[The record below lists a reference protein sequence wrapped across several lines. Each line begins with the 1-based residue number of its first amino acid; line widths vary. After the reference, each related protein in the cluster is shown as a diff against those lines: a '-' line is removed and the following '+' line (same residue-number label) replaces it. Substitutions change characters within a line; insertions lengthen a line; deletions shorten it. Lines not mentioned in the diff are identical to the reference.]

1 MMMVHD
7 DRSSSNAASLCSY
20 RSSINNSDP
29 ITNRPVNDQPPD
41 STFRLAEGGLLA
53 VN

>member
-7 DRSSSNAASLCSY
+7 DRSSSNTVSLYSY
-20 RSSINNSDP
+20 RSSINNADP
-29 ITNRPVNDQPPD
+29 ITDRPINDQPQIRQ
-41 STFRLAEGGLLA
+41 FRLAEGGLLA